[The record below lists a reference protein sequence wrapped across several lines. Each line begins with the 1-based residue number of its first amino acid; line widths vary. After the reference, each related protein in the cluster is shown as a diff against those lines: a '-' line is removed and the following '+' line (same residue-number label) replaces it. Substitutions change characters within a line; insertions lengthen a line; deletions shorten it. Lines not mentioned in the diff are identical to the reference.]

1 MKKQYTTAKI
11 DVMRIEIERVL
22 TASSGTPEPP
32 PKEWTPRY

>member
-1 MKKQYTTAKI
+1 MKKHYETAKI
-11 DVMRIEIERVL
+11 LIEDIDLEKVL